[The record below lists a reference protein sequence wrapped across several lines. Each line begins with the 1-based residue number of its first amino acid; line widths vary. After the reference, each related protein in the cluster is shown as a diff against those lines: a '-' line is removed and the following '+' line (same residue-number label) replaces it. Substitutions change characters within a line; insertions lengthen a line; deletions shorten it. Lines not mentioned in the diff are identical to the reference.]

1 MTVKAPENSTM
12 PQVNNQDFDRIY
24 RMGYQAAF
32 DRLNAILYPEGH
44 DRARKCICDVCQGH
58 EMIRDRCACAT
69 CVTFELFR
77 QEIEQGIQAKTKYVP
92 DQD

>member
-1 MTVKAPENSTM
+1 M

-44 DRARKCICDVCQGH
+44 DRARKCICAICEGH
-58 EMIRDRCACAT
+58 DLIRDSCAGAN
-69 CVTFELFR
+69 CVAFQLFS
-77 QEIEQGIQAKTKYVP
+77 QEINQGVRAKTRYLP
-92 DQD
+92 EPN